1 MIAPPLDGL
10 TVVAFEQ
17 AVAAPFATRQLAD
30 LGARVIKV
38 ERDSG
43 DFARGYDTK
52 VDGLA
57 SYFVWLN
64 RSKESV
70 VLNLKDEAG
79 LAAARRLVV
88 GADVVVQNLAPGAM
102 DRLGLGPTQ
111 ALGLNPSLVYVSIS
125 GYGSTGP
132 YSDKKAYDLLVQ
144 CEAGLLSIT
153 GTPDVPSKVGVS
165 IADIA
170 AGMYAY
176 TGVLSAL
183 LQRGRTGAGQ
193 VIEVSMLEAL
203 AEWMGQPY
211 LYARYGGEA
220 PPRTGAAHATIA
232 PYGPFACADGA
243 IFLAVQNEREWG
255 RFCVDVLRMGEIV
268 DDARFA
274 GNARRV
280 ANRAELQ
287 AVIEPLFAGITRA
300 EALARLDAAGI
311 ANAELRD
318 LHGLAEH
325 PQLEARDRWHDVGS
339 PVGPIR
345 VMVPPVTAPWEYRMA
360 PVPSLGEHTARILA
374 EWQEDPG

>member
-1 MIAPPLDGL
+1 
-10 TVVAFEQ
+10 
-17 AVAAPFATRQLAD
+17 
-30 LGARVIKV
+30 
-38 ERDSG
+38 
-43 DFARGYDTK
+43 
-52 VDGLA
+52 
-57 SYFVWLN
+57 
-64 RSKESV
+64 
-70 VLNLKDEAG
+70 
-79 LAAARRLVV
+79 
-88 GADVVVQNLAPGAM
+88 
-102 DRLGLGPTQ
+102 
-111 ALGLNPSLVYVSIS
+111 VSIS

-255 RFCVDVLRMGEIV
+255 RFCVEVLRMGEIV